1 MNELK
6 DMRETIN
13 DLMYIPLDTYSIKGN
28 DMNYTRDEKI
38 EILEG
43 KRLDCQTA
51 IQRAFNEEN
60 KAKARI
66 ELRRI
71 EAELKLLK
79 EIK

>member
-1 MNELK
+1 MEDLRDTREL
-6 DMRETIN
+6 IN
-13 DLMYIPLDTYSIKGN
+13 DLMYTPLDTYSIKGN
-28 DMNYTRDEKI
+28 DMYTREEKI

-79 EIK
+79 EKTV